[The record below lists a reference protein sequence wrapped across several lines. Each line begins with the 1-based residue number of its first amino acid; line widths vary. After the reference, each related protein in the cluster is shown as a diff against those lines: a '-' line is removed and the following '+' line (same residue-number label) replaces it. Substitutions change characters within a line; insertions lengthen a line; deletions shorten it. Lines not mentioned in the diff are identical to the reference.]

1 MALNLF
7 IKHVFLRTS
16 WALHTISSPTAQ
28 EDRGTTEAGQ
38 DSVRRALVGTS
49 TALWSTG
56 EGHPSQ
62 GFRPR
67 RLDPVILARASGV
80 TREMHWIYFYLRKG
94 QGACPQL
101 VNLQPVHFTVH
112 YVN

>member
-16 WALHTISSPTAQ
+16 WALCTISSPTAQ

-67 RLDPVILARASGV
+67 RWDPVVLARASVLQEKCTGFIFISEKD
-80 TREMHWIYFYLRKG
+80 RE
-94 QGACPQL
+94 
-101 VNLQPVHFTVH
+101 PVHS
-112 YVN
+112 

>member
-16 WALHTISSPTAQ
+16 WALHTVSSPAAQ
-28 EDRGTTEAGQ
+28 EERGTTEAGQ
-38 DSVRRALVGTS
+38 HSVRRALAGTS

-56 EGHPSQ
+56 EGHLSQ

-67 RLDPVILARASGV
+67 SLDPVVLARASVLQEKCTGFIFISEKD
-80 TREMHWIYFYLRKG
+80 RE
-94 QGACPQL
+94 
-101 VNLQPVHFTVH
+101 PVRS
-112 YVN
+112 